1 MRNSFFPDRHWWQF
15 SWGNVRR
22 DVRHYTYFFTSI
34 CGVLIGSALW
44 RLISIPLGDGLLI
57 LLGGTI
63 GAGSILFIFR
73 DRIFLLDPILDD
85 FLQAFD
91 SMSQTTWRPLS
102 WQQKAEEQEPIDL
115 TVVLF
120 RAMTDLPPSYY
131 ITRDRAGATEFV
143 SEYLPR
149 QLDDA
154 GHIGYSLKAK
164 EAKGYSDLF
173 LAMDAAYWCWYYGD
187 GEYVGKYP
195 VFVIAS
201 EDVLNLEAE
210 PEPDYLF
217 SLFDPETF
225 HN

>member
-1 MRNSFFPDRHWWQF
+1 MRNSFFPDRHGWKF
-15 SWGNVRR
+15 SWGDIRR
-22 DVRHYTYFFTSI
+22 EVRHWTYFFLSI

-44 RLISIPLGDGLLI
+44 RLISIPLGAGLLI

-85 FLQAFD
+85 LLQAFD
-91 SMSQTTWRPLS
+91 LMSKTAWRPVS
-102 WQQKAEEQEPIDL
+102 WQQKQESIDL

-120 RAMTDLPPSYY
+120 RAMADLPASYY
-131 ITRDRAGATEFV
+131 ITRNRAGATEFV

-154 GHIGYSLKAK
+154 GYIGYSLKAE
-164 EAKGYSDLF
+164 EARGYSDLF
-173 LAMDAAYWCWYYGD
+173 LAMDAAYWCWYYASGD
-187 GEYVGKYP
+187 DEYPGKYP
-195 VFVIAS
+195 VYVIGS
-201 EDVLNLEAE
+201 EDVLNPEAE

-217 SLFDPETF
+217 SRFDSETF
-225 HN
+225 HS